1 MTIPRVVALAQAL
14 AMIMLLVPVP
24 PVGGPL
30 PVRAALSPAR
40 SSTVSEPIANVTGT
54 GIGCEVGKDR
64 FRGPRPPD
72 DPPWPPG
79 SEPTPVPEPS
89 PGAPDASAEP
99 AASPLAVTGST
110 AETALGMSGSGAGEM
125 ASGSGPAMAFLSADG
140 VRVAQADPGAQ
151 PSASPD
157 PATLAEPDLATAAP
171 SPATTPVP
179 SRTPR
184 RDPSAGLPY
193 LSGIDVS
200 HHNGD
205 IDFERVR
212 EAGYHFVFLKVTQDN
227 DFLDPMFATNLAR
240 ARSAGL
246 AAGGY
251 HFFDYTLDGRE
262 QADHFLDRLE
272 ATSGLEDTLPPV
284 VDVEC
289 WPPIGASIHAVSAA
303 RLRDL
308 VDRIWERTG
317 RLPIIYTSVLMW
329 EEVVGNAEGFSDLPL
344 WAACWDCAPPP
355 SIAEGWGDW
364 TFWQTGI
371 DRIKGVGSL
380 DGNYFSGTVDDLAAL
395 RLRPVSIEAGAPVT
409 SREEVE
415 IDLGGRSATHVRTS
429 TEGADWSRWV
439 PVRGRVTAR
448 LEPQEGRQALRV
460 QLRRGPKLKSP
471 IFSDSITLDRSGPQ
485 VSDPAVRLALA
496 PLDDGAHVPVELA
509 WEASDDVSGLAD
521 ATVSMACE
529 GGRATLT
536 EAPGSA
542 EPGVRVPWTAPAA
555 VDAEASC
562 VATVV
567 GRDGAGNGTRVRVDP
582 VLITFI
588 EADGE
593 RPTASV
599 EGRQVGV
606 VARRGPDQGRAA
618 VLLDGEPAALV
629 DLYAPQPG
637 GSEIVLVLD
646 LEPGAPATISVE
658 PTGTGDAASSGTVVS
673 VEGFVLLQDG

>member
-1 MTIPRVVALAQAL
+1 
-14 AMIMLLVPVP
+14 
-24 PVGGPL
+24 
-30 PVRAALSPAR
+30 
-40 SSTVSEPIANVTGT
+40 
-54 GIGCEVGKDR
+54 
-64 FRGPRPPD
+64 
-72 DPPWPPG
+72 
-79 SEPTPVPEPS
+79 
-89 PGAPDASAEP
+89 
-99 AASPLAVTGST
+99 
-110 AETALGMSGSGAGEM
+110 
-125 ASGSGPAMAFLSADG
+125 MAFLSADG

-151 PSASPD
+151 PSAAPD
-157 PATLAEPDLATAAP
+157 PSVLAQPDLATLTP
-171 SPATTPVP
+171 SPAAMP
-179 SRTPR
+179 SPSPEAR

-212 EAGYHFVFLKVTQDN
+212 EAGYHFAFLKVTQDN
-227 DFLDPMFATNLAR
+227 DFLDPMFATNLDRAR
-240 ARSAGL
+240 AAGL

-251 HFFDYTLDGRE
+251 HFFDYTLDGRD

-272 ATSGLEDTLPPV
+272 ATAGLEDALPPV

-317 RLPIIYTSVLMW
+317 RLPIIYTSALMW
-329 EEVVGNAEGFSDLPL
+329 KEVVGNAEGFSDLPL

-355 SIAEGWGDW
+355 SIAEGWSDW

-380 DGNYFSGTVDDLAAL
+380 DGNYFSGTTDDLAAL
-395 RLRPVSIEAGAPVT
+395 RLRPVSIEGGVPVT

-429 TEGADWSRWV
+429 TEGEAWSRWV

-448 LEPQEGRQALRV
+448 LEPREGSQALRV

-471 IFSDSITLDRSGPQ
+471 VFSDTITLDRSGPQ
-485 VSDPAVRLALA
+485 VSVPAVRLALE
-496 PLDDGAHVPVELA
+496 PLADGARIPVNVT

-521 ATVSMACE
+521 ASVSMACD
-529 GGRATLT
+529 GGRAALT

-542 EPGVRVPWTAPAA
+542 EPGARVPWTATAA
-555 VDAEASC
+555 VDAGASC

-567 GRDGAGNGTRVRVDP
+567 GRDGAGNASRVRADP
-582 VLITFI
+582 VVATLV

-599 EGRQVGV
+599 QGLQVGV
-606 VARRGPDQGRAA
+606 TARRGPDQGRAA
-618 VLLDGEPAALV
+618 LLLDGEPVGFV

-637 GSEIVLVLD
+637 DPEIVLVLD
-646 LEPGAPATISVE
+646 LEPGAAGTVSVE
-658 PTGTGDAASSGTVVS
+658 PTGTSDAASSGSAVS
-673 VEGFVLLQDG
+673 LEGFVVLEKG